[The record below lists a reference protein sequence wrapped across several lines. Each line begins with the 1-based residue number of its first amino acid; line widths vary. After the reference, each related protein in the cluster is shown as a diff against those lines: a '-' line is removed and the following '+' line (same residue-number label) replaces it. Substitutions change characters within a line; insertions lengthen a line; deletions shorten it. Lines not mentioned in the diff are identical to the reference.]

1 MVSELWERERAH
13 ICERGEVPGQR
24 WGSLYPDALIH
35 QLLLVEPGPGI
46 GTERERIVV
55 LPSGVLGFRL
65 TGCAQAGLG
74 AEYGGTAVT
83 QITVTVAFGT
93 DLDCLIYPPTS
104 HLGPV
109 CAPGLWHVLFSQSII
124 LTYTQGRES

>member
-1 MVSELWERERAH
+1 MSCGRRERAH
-13 ICERGEVPGQR
+13 ICERDEVPGQH
-24 WGSLYPDALIH
+24 WGSLYPDALVH
-35 QLLLVEPGPGI
+35 QLLLVEPGPDI

-65 TGCAQAGLG
+65 TGSAQSGLG
-74 AEYGGTAVT
+74 AEYGGDSSNS
-83 QITVTVAFGT
+83 ITVTMAFGT
-93 DLDCLIYPPTS
+93 DLDCLMHPPTS

-124 LTYTQGRES
+124 LTYMQGRES